1 MGYSYDGSS
10 GRLCCDNCGGTQG
23 VRKRTCPH
31 KVLGS
36 SHRSPGGRYAL
47 PYCSPPAY
55 CSACFKDRGGSKG
68 VHATCAEGA
77 ALYQAKADAEE
88 AALDAGEKLVAYGIG
103 RGDDIPE
110 GYVKVGFQGKNG
122 EKTEVFIPNESYD
135 PGTKNK
141 LSDYPEAVAA

>member
-1 MGYSYDGSS
+1 MGYSYESSS

-36 SHRSPGGRYAL
+36 SLHGPRYAL

-55 CSACFKDRGGSKG
+55 CSACFKARGGSKAIHG
-68 VHATCAEGA
+68 GCAEGA
-77 ALYQAKADAEE
+77 AAAQAKADAIE
-88 AALDAGEKLVAYGIG
+88 AALDAGELLVRSAQGDRAEGVPAGQCRVIFEG
-103 RGDDIPE
+103 RG
-110 GYVKVGFQGKNG
+110 
-122 EKTEVFIPNESYD
+122 TEATVFIPQESYD
-135 PGTKNK
+135 PQAKKK

>member
-1 MGYSYDGSS
+1 MGYSYERSS

-23 VRKRTCPH
+23 VRTRTCPH

-36 SHRSPGGRYAL
+36 SLRGPRYAL

-55 CSACFKDRGGSKG
+55 CSACFKAKGGTKG

-77 ALYQAKADAEE
+77 AHYQAKDDAEE
-88 AALDAGEKLVAYGIG
+88 AALDAGDSLVICAFGTG
-103 RGDDIPE
+103 REGAPAGYCKVIFKGRAGETAVFVPE
-110 GYVKVGFQGKNG
+110 
-122 EKTEVFIPNESYD
+122 ESYD
-135 PGTKNK
+135 FQAKPK